1 RFSLFA
7 IITVAIIVTGIVLQ
21 RAPFAAPLALEP
33 SLPRAASIARAEIL
47 GPRVSNDI
55 PFPEITA
62 RSAAVVDAATG
73 ALLGEKEKDAVQPI
87 ASVTKLMTALVF
99 LDTNPSWQEVITM
112 ERSDNRAG
120 GALFVYPGEQ
130 LTLYDLFMTMLVGS
144 ANNAAVALARVTH
157 LSPEAFADRMNERAQ
172 TMGLFST
179 HFTEPTGLDR
189 GNVSSALDLV
199 RLGWKAFF
207 ESSLREALTT
217 KEHVFITTNTHVRHR
232 VKTTDDLLSSHKDD
246 YTIIGAKTGFTNE
259 AGYTFLV
266 EAQRGEQ
273 QVIVA
278 VLGAP
283 TEEDR
288 FHDADTLIRWA
299 FARYQFSD
307 KE

>member
-1 RFSLFA
+1 MRFSLFA
-7 IITVAIIVTGIVLQ
+7 IIGFAVIATGILLRAGNVVPPLVLQ
-21 RAPFAAPLALEP
+21 QPFVEPPALAHAQEV
-33 SLPRAASIARAEIL
+33 I
-47 GPRVSNDI
+47 GPHAVHDL
-55 PFPEITA
+55 PFPAITA
-62 RSAAVVDAATG
+62 HSAAVVDAQTG
-73 ALLGEKEKDAVQPI
+73 VLLGEKDKDAVQPI

-99 LDTNPSWQEVITM
+99 LDTNPSWQNVVTM

-130 LTLYDLFMTMLVGS
+130 LALYDLFMTMLVGS
-144 ANNAAVALARVTH
+144 ANNAAVALARATH

-199 RLGWKAFF
+199 RLGWKAFS
-207 ESSLREALTT
+207 ESSLREALTA
-217 KEHVFITTNTHVRHR
+217 KEHVFATTNTHVRHR
-232 VKTTDDLLSSHKDD
+232 VKTTDDLLSSHKDG
-246 YTIIGAKTGFTNE
+246 YAIVGAKTGFTYE

-266 EAQRGEQ
+266 EAHRGKK

-288 FHDADTLIRWA
+288 FRDADTLIRWA
-299 FARYQFSD
+299 FEKYAW
-307 KE
+307 